1 MALKPYYQLKGLS
14 YPGLSIHFLIT
25 DAAGLM
31 AEEKSFFRVLM
42 WFSNAGPPTVHSV
55 LNNLCIAFEADFL
68 KLFFTLWTN
77 VYHLLTT
84 YLNK

>member
-25 DAAGLM
+25 DAAAGLM

-55 LNNLCIAFEADFL
+55 LNNSFAAFEADFL
-68 KLFFTLWTN
+68 K
-77 VYHLLTT
+77 HL
-84 YLNK
+84 

>member
-55 LNNLCIAFEADFL
+55 LNNSFAAFEADFL
-68 KLFFTLWTN
+68 K
-77 VYHLLTT
+77 HL
-84 YLNK
+84 